1 MCVCLVCAVYLG
13 LQFSNSLPKQVRAL
27 LQPQQ
32 SWSTWKEFSWGFYQ
46 QTFQFALLTRR
57 RQCDGSSAPVLLC
70 LLKHCSEV
78 VKRDMGDGFVR
89 QAPPVPFQIH
99 GLRQLWQCLNRDLH
113 LLIHI
118 RTIFLF
124 SKARDCYF
132 NKQRQNKAK
141 KKKRQVFLLWKSVIY
156 QP

>member
-13 LQFSNSLPKQVRAL
+13 LQFSNSLPKQVTAL

-78 VKRDMGDGFVR
+78 VTRDVGDGFVKTSPSSSLSNSWS
-89 QAPPVPFQIH
+89 QAALVVFKQGPSFADSYKNDILILKGKKLLFQ
-99 GLRQLWQCLNRDLH
+99 
-113 LLIHI
+113 
-118 RTIFLF
+118 
-124 SKARDCYF
+124 
-132 NKQRQNKAK
+132 
-141 KKKRQVFLLWKSVIY
+141 
-156 QP
+156 